1 MLTPESPELLTVP
14 SRLKSHLAE
23 AVVTL
28 HFHDVSNFQGNYQP
42 TGPTIAKATE
52 GTDFTDAF
60 FAQNRQRTLAGGWPF
75 LGYHFLHHG
84 SIQAQVTHAISVV
97 GRDQPLMLDVE
108 TAGDGSWPTLAEVEQ
123 FMDLYA
129 QQSGGGRV
137 TLVYLPRWFWSGN
150 LGSPGLAGIASRGA
164 GLISS
169 QFTTYSDTG
178 PGWNPYGGMTP
189 IIWQYT
195 STPIDTDAFKGTQD
209 QLANVFAGGDAMTD
223 PFTTAEQG
231 ALDDME
237 WRMDAI
243 WSDVPKLRGG
253 RYINDPALNTN
264 GLHAH
269 LAAIDQTLADIKAAV
284 EALQLG
290 TVGLTQAQ
298 VDARIAGSTITPP
311 AQ

>member
-1 MLTPESPELLTVP
+1 
-14 SRLKSHLAE
+14 
-23 AVVTL
+23 VTL

-129 QQSGGGRV
+129 QQSGGDRV
-137 TLVYLPRWFWSGN
+137 TLLYLPQWFWSGN
-150 LGSPGLAGIASRGA
+150 LGSPNLSAIASRGA

-178 PGWNPYGGMTP
+178 PGWNPYGGLTP

-209 QLANVFAGGDAMTD
+209 QLADVFAGGAMTNPSAQQID
-223 PFTTAEQG
+223 DIAWVLDAVAHVRPNIVGGRFTGAPCELSTTILDIQKRLAALEQG
-231 ALDDME
+231 SAT
-237 WRMDAI
+237 
-243 WSDVPKLRGG
+243 G
-253 RYINDPALNTN
+253 
-264 GLHAH
+264 
-269 LAAIDQTLADIKAAV
+269 
-284 EALQLG
+284 
-290 TVGLTQAQ
+290 GLTQAQ
-298 VDARIAGSTITPP
+298 VDARIAASTINPP